1 MTAAPSRTSATGI
14 DLIKSFE
21 GFRASA
27 YRDPVGVWTIGWG
40 FTRGVRAGD
49 TITRAQA
56 DQRLLSE
63 LAQYEAA
70 VYAATA
76 GAPTTQPQFDA
87 LVSLAYNIGIAGLQ
101 RSTALRRHREGQH
114 NAAARAFAL
123 WNQAGGR
130 VLPGLTRRRAAEAA
144 LYLTPVGG
152 PSALDM
158 PRGVDPERPLAAS
171 EINRAASLA
180 GGTAA
185 VSAVAEGARTLAD
198 VKTSAAGLGL
208 DSLGDWL
215 LPLLLLGIATA
226 CAYIVWQRVRQR
238 REGWS

>member
-1 MTAAPSRTSATGI
+1 MNAAPSRTSATGI
-14 DLIKSFE
+14 ELIKSFE
-21 GFRASA
+21 GFRARA
-27 YRDPVGVWTIGWG
+27 YRDSAGIWTLGWG
-40 FTRGVRAGD
+40 FTRGVRPGD

-56 DQRLLSE
+56 DQRLLAE
-63 LAQYEAA
+63 LASYEVF
-70 VYAATA
+70 VYAATT
-76 GAPTTQPQFDA
+76 GVPTTQPQFDA

-101 RSTALRRHREGQH
+101 RSTALRRHRQGQH
-114 NAAARAFAL
+114 DAAARAFAL

-158 PRGVDPERPLAAS
+158 PRAVDPERPLAAS

-185 VSAVAEGARTLAD
+185 VATVAESARTLAD
-198 VKTSAAGLGL
+198 VKASAT
-208 DSLGDWL
+208 SLGNWL
-215 LPLLLLGIATA
+215 LPLLLLGIAAA

-238 REGWS
+238 RLGWS